1 MSIFSFQFYLSV
13 RNFRRHIWHTN
24 YEKQTCTMKEQQLSN
39 EIELKR
45 VFSNELTFPGEPLEV
60 YYGEGNERRK
70 PARRF
75 WLIGTRNILTDMKAT
90 LISALVLQFAS
101 QFQKHLEV

>member
-1 MSIFSFQFYLSV
+1 
-13 RNFRRHIWHTN
+13 
-24 YEKQTCTMKEQQLSN
+24 MKEQQLSN

-45 VFSNELTFPGEPLEV
+45 MFSNESTCSWEPLEV
-60 YYGEGNERRK
+60 YYGEGNERRM

-90 LISALVLQFAS
+90 LISALGLQFAS